1 MDVLHTVDAAT
12 LDRFRLAYC
21 ELPADALTPVLAA
34 ARLRAAGRRVCL
46 LESAGGPDAPA
57 PYSYVAFDARA
68 SFESDGRHSVVR
80 RGDDA
85 RRERAGL
92 LDGLR
97 AMAAAHCPRAPRPA
111 GLPPF
116 LGGLVGHLA
125 FEFASLVEP
134 TFRPPER
141 DELGA
146 PLAVFEAFATVLAF
160 DHRAQ
165 TLHLSTLCPGG
176 AGERRSALARLD
188 GALHDLAATA
198 AAPLAGAFHCAGLTP
213 LATRDAFMA
222 GVERA
227 QAHVSAGDVF
237 QVVLSRQSVGAYS
250 GDPFALYR
258 ALRVENGAPHMFYFE
273 TDALTLVGSSP
284 ERLVDVRGHR
294 VGTAPIAGTRPRGRD
309 EREDRAN
316 EEELCASAKERCEHD
331 MLVDLARND
340 LGRVARIGSVGV
352 TEYARTQRLRRVMHL
367 VSRVEGDLAGGR
379 DVFDALAAT
388 FPAGTVSGAPKV
400 RALQILSQIEGV
412 RRGPYG
418 GAFGSIG
425 HGQDLDMA
433 LVIRTFAL
441 RAGRMALQAGA
452 GVVHASTPQGEADEV
467 DAKLAGPLAALARA
481 VRTSDALNSAEVL
494 A

>member
-1 MDVLHTVDAAT
+1 MEVLRTVDAAA
-12 LDRFRLAYC
+12 LDRYRLAHC

-34 ARLRAAGRRVCL
+34 ARLRAAGRRVCV

-57 PYSYVAFDARA
+57 PYSYVAFDPRA
-68 SFESDGRHSVVR
+68 SFTSDGQRSVLR

-85 RRERAGL
+85 TGARGGL

-97 AMAAAHCPRAPRPA
+97 ALAREHCPGAPRPA

-134 TFRPPER
+134 SFRPPER

-146 PLAVFEAFATVLAF
+146 PLASFEAFATVLAF

-176 AGERRSALARLD
+176 SRDRQAALARLD
-188 GALHDLAATA
+188 AALHDLSASAG
-198 AAPLAGAFHCAGLTP
+198 APLAGAFHCDGLTP
-213 LATRDAFMA
+213 LTTRDEFMA
-222 GVERA
+222 GIERA
-227 QAHVSAGDVF
+227 RDHVAAGDVF
-237 QVVLSRQSVGAYS
+237 QVVLSRQSLGKYH

-258 ALRVENGAPHMFYFE
+258 ALRVENGAPHMFFFE
-273 TDALTLVGSSP
+273 TDELTLVGSSP
-284 ERLVDVRGHR
+284 ERLVDVRGGR
-294 VGTAPIAGTRPRGRD
+294 IGSAPIAGTRPRGRD

-316 EEELCASAKERCEHD
+316 EEELCANAKERSEHD

-340 LGRVARIGSVGV
+340 VGRVARIGSVAV
-352 TEYARTQRLRRVMHL
+352 SEYARTQRLRRVMHL

-379 DVFDALAAT
+379 DAFDALAAT

-400 RALQILSQIEGV
+400 RALQILSEIEGL

-418 GAFGSIG
+418 GAFGLIG
-425 HGQDLDMA
+425 HGLDLDMA

-441 RAGRMALQAGA
+441 RAGRIALQAGA
-452 GVVHASTPQGEADEV
+452 GVVHASTPEGEAAEV

-481 VRTSDALNSAEVL
+481 VRTRSVSNAEEVL